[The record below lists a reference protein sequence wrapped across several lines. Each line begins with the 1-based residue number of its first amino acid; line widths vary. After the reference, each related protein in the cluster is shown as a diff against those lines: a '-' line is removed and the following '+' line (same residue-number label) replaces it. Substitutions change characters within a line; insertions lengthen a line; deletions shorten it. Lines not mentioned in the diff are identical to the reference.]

1 MSTEPISE
9 EQQQALIR
17 QYDAE
22 SNFRKLAGPVAVFVT
37 IACVVLS
44 VFHVYTAGFGLL
56 VEIKHRTFHLA
67 MVLGLVFLIFPRPSM
82 SLKFGLACSAMPA
95 TGRAGI

>member
-1 MSTEPISE
+1 MTHAHRSALTDGIEAVSE
-9 EQQQALIR
+9 EKQQELIR

-22 SNFRKLAGPVAVFVT
+22 SNFRKLVGPVALLVT
-37 IACVVLS
+37 VLSVVLS

-67 MVLGLVFLIFPRPSM
+67 LV
-82 SLKFGLACSAMPA
+82 C
-95 TGRAGI
+95 